1 MTLLQLLELIIYLYL
16 YCNVSIHGN
25 NKLCKNC
32 KNFIPYKNN
41 QIDGFGLC
49 KLFGTKKSHVDTIDK
64 TKIIFEFADHCRENE
79 NFCGET
85 GIFYESIH
93 DSTSLQYELDKKTT
107 YVENNTTT
115 NPSKKYVEKK
125 LDDDIKTMINDY
137 YNYIRND
144 NDW

>member
-1 MTLLQLLELIIYLYL
+1 MTLLQLFELIIYLYL
-16 YCNVSIHGN
+16 YCNVSIHGD

-41 QIDGFGLC
+41 QLDGIGLC
-49 KLFGTKKSHVDTIDK
+49 KLFGTKKSQVDTSDK
-64 TKIIFEFADHCRENE
+64 TKIIYEFADHCRKNPI
-79 NFCGET
+79 FCGET

-93 DSTSLQYELDKKTT
+93 DSTALQYELDKKTT
-107 YVENNTTT
+107 YVENNITT